1 MTVAVVWFNE
11 RFREVWCAADSRL
24 SKGSGVLM
32 DGGAKIFQ
40 VPVICRKEVSE
51 LNWEIVGSYSFGF
64 AFSGSSTA
72 ALSTHAIVISM
83 TQNFVERRGEAAGIS
98 LENVANIFK
107 FVGERQIR
115 EMGGRLGAAEHQ
127 AVCLFDCIV
136 FGKCPKRE
144 SLLAYHIKTSITEA
158 LTFEL
163 VEHEVH
169 PGFCLSIGSGADEF
183 YALRGDGAGK
193 RAPLTVLDEMVGKS
207 VRTDVGGFMQAGI
220 VTEHG
225 FRVCPIIN
233 EVDGGELT
241 ASFLGIETDSVPIKG
256 FDIGYRGVGK

>member
-1 MTVAVVWFNE
+1 VTVAVVWFNE
-11 RFREVWCAADSRL
+11 RFKQVWCAADSRL

-40 VPVICRKEVSE
+40 VPVICHKEE
-51 LNWEIVGSYSFGF
+51 GDLKWEIVGNYSFGF

-83 TQNFVERRGEAAGIS
+83 TQNLVQRRGEAADIS
-98 LENVANIFK
+98 LEDVANIFR

-127 AVCLFDCIV
+127 AACLFDCIV

-144 SLLAYHIKTSITEA
+144 TLLAYHIKTCITEA
-158 LTFEL
+158 LVFEV
-163 VEHEVH
+163 VEHVLH

-183 YALRGDGAGK
+183 YAIRNEGERN
-193 RAPLTVLDEMVGKS
+193 RAPLTVLDEMLKKS
-207 VRTDVGGFMQAGI
+207 VRADVGGCMQAGI
-220 VTEHG
+220 VTEQG
-225 FRVCPIIN
+225 FKIFPLIN
-233 EVDGGELT
+233 KLEGGELI
-241 ASFLGIETDSVPIKG
+241 ASFLGIETDSVPLKG
-256 FDIGYRGVGK
+256 FDIGYQAIGT